1 MKHSFK
7 LFPLFTAF
15 ILMVFASFI
24 LQTQTKPALYGK
36 IYLKVSNGLSPLGEA
51 KVELREV
58 VYKNNK
64 PEAGKLLFKTYSDSK
79 GNFAFFRIPN
89 GKYFLIVLRVT
100 NAFFQLIGGNKTKMR
115 VVTIGAP
122 GTSQKLPDITVL
134 K

>member
-7 LFPLFTAF
+7 LFPLFAAF
-15 ILMVFASFI
+15 ILMVFASII
-24 LQTQTKPALYGK
+24 LQTQTKPVLYGK
-36 IYLKVSNGLSPLGEA
+36 IYLKVSNNLRPMGEA

-64 PEAGKLLFKTYSDSK
+64 PEAGKLLFKTYSDSN
-79 GNFAFFRIPN
+79 GNFAFYRVPS
-89 GKYFLIVLRVT
+89 GKYFLIVLRGT
-100 NAFFQLIGGNKTKMR
+100 NAFFQLVRGNNTKMQM
-115 VVTIGAP
+115 VTIGAP